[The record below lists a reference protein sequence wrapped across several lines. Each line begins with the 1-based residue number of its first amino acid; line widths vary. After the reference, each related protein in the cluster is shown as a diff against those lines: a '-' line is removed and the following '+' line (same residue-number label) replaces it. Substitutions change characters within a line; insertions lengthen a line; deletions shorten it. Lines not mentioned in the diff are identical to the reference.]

1 MYYTQLLGY
10 VFRLNAKLKET
21 CCALMNGDVN

>member
-21 CCALMNGDVN
+21 CALMNGDVN